1 LSLFKTGIQPAWED
15 EVNGKGGDFCYKMM
29 ETNNMDTINKA
40 WEDLILDIITKQFPF
55 VEEITGA
62 RILDKSRAGQEQFRI
77 EVWTKFSDQHSEA
90 GKAMYSYIDTNYVSK
105 LNSSSQKIVFSKHE

>member
-1 LSLFKTGIQPAWED
+1 
-15 EVNGKGGDFCYKMM
+15 VNGKGGDFCYKMM

-62 RILDKSRAGQEQFRI
+62 RIIDKSRAG
-77 EVWTKFSDQHSEA
+77 
-90 GKAMYSYIDTNYVSK
+90 
-105 LNSSSQKIVFSKHE
+105 